1 MEAEKTDYCS
11 CPNKKCPIHGN
22 CFYCVQIHRGHG
34 GHLPYCMFEMVNKR
48 LAGLASLTEGTLKSY
63 MSKHPDVCSGIPIHK
78 SNEVDEQD
86 CFIIILKA
94 EDDCK
99 VNKFQFVGEFYLKE
113 YATVRRGFFFVF
125 SSSVFGFR
133 LFD

>member
-1 MEAEKTDYCS
+1 LHSSVIILSAIKKAKRLADKAFGYEEASKIAAEFLMEAEKTDYCS

-34 GHLPYCMFEMVNKR
+34 GHLPYCMFEMVNER

-78 SNEVDEQD
+78 SNEVDE
-86 CFIIILKA
+86 
-94 EDDCK
+94 
-99 VNKFQFVGEFYLKE
+99 
-113 YATVRRGFFFVF
+113 
-125 SSSVFGFR
+125 
-133 LFD
+133 